1 MNKIIKIALVALGLI
16 SAVTWYFLPGSE
28 VPAGEAANSWAIS
41 GMFTITFLL
50 LGIAVVVSLVFSLLN
65 LFSSPQ
71 SLKKTLVVLGAFLVV
86 LVFSYLLA
94 SGTDV
99 NLDEMANRGINTTET
114 IVKRIGTGL
123 NLFFFLVAIAIGAM
137 LIGGVKKMT
146 NK

>member
-1 MNKIIKIALVALGLI
+1 MNKIVKIVLVVLGLL
-16 SAVTWYFLPGSE
+16 SAVLWYFLPGSE
-28 VPAGEAANSWAIS
+28 VPAGEAAQSGAIS
-41 GMFTITFLL
+41 GMFTITFIL
-50 LGIAVVVSLVFSLLN
+50 LGIAIAVSLVFSLLT
-65 LFSSPQ
+65 LFSNPQ
-71 SLKKTLVVLGAFLVV
+71 SLKKTLVVIGSFLVV

-99 NLDEMANRGINTTET
+99 SLEEMAGRGIDTSETT
-114 IVKRIGTGL
+114 IKRIGTGL